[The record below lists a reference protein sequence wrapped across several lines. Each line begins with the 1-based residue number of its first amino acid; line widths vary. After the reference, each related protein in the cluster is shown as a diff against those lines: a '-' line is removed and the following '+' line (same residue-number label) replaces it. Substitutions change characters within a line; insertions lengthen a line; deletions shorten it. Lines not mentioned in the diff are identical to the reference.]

1 MSSSSTGNQ
10 DDNGNLLTYGNKGAI
25 KGEINLRGYS

>member
-10 DDNGNLLTYGNKGAI
+10 DDNGNLLTYGNKG
-25 KGEINLRGYS
+25 EINLRGYS